1 MKQVIL
7 KSIRLQNWKG
17 QDRFLSFSDGMN
29 VIKGRNGSG
38 KTSIYKAFCWLLTG
52 YTDAVN
58 VKNHELF
65 DNTMEVT
72 ADTPTASV
80 SAVISIGG
88 REYTIERSATPGFT
102 RKRSTNEWVKS
113 PSDNYTLKIDDV
125 ETKASDFNEFIT
137 GAFGTVDLLP
147 FMLMGERFANIM
159 IEDKNK
165 ARKVLE
171 QIVGK
176 ITIEDMKGD
185 YTSIAD
191 DIEQYGVDV
200 LQDRYKNQ
208 LRPLRKALEEN
219 DAVVAFKQK
228 DLSAYQAID
237 FEQIQMDIDTTT
249 KRIAAID
256 EELSGASKSMEG
268 DIKKRN
274 DALLEVS
281 NAEYALSEYVSQYNA
296 KCREEIASL
305 ERELYSIQEENA
317 SIRKSNKRLESDYKL
332 NESRIEEARAEYY
345 SLTKKREELVKKRN
359 EIKSLVFDGEKCKY
373 CGQPLPYDKVN
384 ELREAFNERKDE
396 ALSDVIS
403 EGMAIRKRMDDMEL
417 RLTELE
423 ATKAKGYEP
432 LPLKEEEAMK
442 QTIASAKASQV
453 PVQNTERY
461 IRLSDNIQKLKAK
474 VPEVAS
480 QVDTTGLQNEKKT
493 LMAKMKELCGV
504 MGKKDVMKTIQ
515 NDIETYARLNAN
527 IYNEI
532 ASIEGQIDAV
542 KGYIEERANLVSER
556 INRKMSSCMI
566 VMFSKQKNGELT
578 PDCVLKSTSGIKYA
592 TMSNSSRIKS
602 CLELQ
607 MMFCDHFGVSLP
619 VFIDEASIFSSDNVP
634 HFDAQTIM
642 IYASDNKELT
652 IS

>member
-38 KTSIYKAFCWLLTG
+38 KTSVYKAFCWLLTG

-80 SAVISIGG
+80 SAVITIGG
-88 REYTIERSATPGFT
+88 REYSIERSATPGFT

-125 ETKASDFNEFIT
+125 ETKASDFNEFIS

-237 FEQIQMDIDTTT
+237 FGQIQMDIDDTT

-274 DALLEVS
+274 NALLEVS

-296 KCREEIASL
+296 KCREEISSL

-461 IRLSDNIQKLKAK
+461 IELSDNIQKLKAK

-480 QVDTTGLQNEKKT
+480 QVDTRGLQNEKKT

-542 KGYIEERANLVSER
+542 KSYIEERANLVSER